1 MKSKSTFDRIMQDPQ
16 RRKSF
21 EKKYNE
27 FYLSEMIS
35 ELMEQEHISVRE
47 LAEKTN
53 LSPTVIQD
61 IKSGKRDNPTF
72 NSLISVIE
80 ALGAEIVFKKG
91 KKELY
96 HVPKVHV

>member
-1 MKSKSTFDRIMQDPQ
+1 MQNPK

-21 EKKYNE
+21 NKKYTE
-27 FYLSEMIS
+27 FFLSEMVS
-35 ELMEQEHISVRE
+35 ELMEQERISVRE
-47 LAEKTN
+47 LADKTN

-91 KKELY
+91 NKELY
-96 HVPKVHV
+96 HVPKVYARS